1 MDKGDFLCILTYMKP
16 LQLSSPHIIAMVGV
30 PGAGKSQFA
39 AEFSEM
45 FHAPYLDSGI
55 LTALSDDEA
64 AVNYASGTL
73 LKELMKTHQ
82 TIVFEGATE
91 KRAWRVELAKTAR
104 AAGYKILF
112 VWVQTDLATAKM
124 RWLKANDNDEAAF
137 DAKIKQFSSPH
148 PSEPCVVISGRHTYN
163 TQART
168 LLKRLADV
176 RPNTTTAPTQPQ
188 AAQADTPKHRP
199 QRPVFSRIRVS

>member
-1 MDKGDFLCILTYMKP
+1 MKP

-45 FHAPYLDSGI
+45 FHAPHLDSGI
-55 LTALSDDEA
+55 LAALSDDEA
-64 AVNYASGTL
+64 AVNYASGAL

-104 AAGYKILF
+104 AAGYKVLF

-124 RWLKANDNDEAAF
+124 RWLKANDNDEATF

-176 RPNTTTAPTQPQ
+176 RPNTIATTPQPHTTPTD
-188 AAQADTPKHRP
+188 ASARRM
-199 QRPVFSRIRVS
+199 QRPVLSRIRVS

>member
-45 FHAPYLDSGI
+45 FHAPHLDSSI
-55 LTALSDDEA
+55 LVALSDDEA
-64 AVNYASGTL
+64 AVNYASGAL

-104 AAGYKILF
+104 AAGYKVLF

-124 RWLKANDNDEAAF
+124 RWLKANDNDEATF
-137 DAKIKQFSSPH
+137 DAKIKQFSPPH

-176 RPNTTTAPTQPQ
+176 RPNSIGTTPQPHTTPT
-188 AAQADTPKHRP
+188 DTSARRI
-199 QRPVFSRIRVS
+199 QRPVLSRIRVS